1 MTTDQSPNPFRVV
14 IIGAG
19 MSGILAAIKLMEDGI
34 TDFCIYDKGD
44 SVGGTWRDNRYP
56 GLACDVPAHSYTYSF
71 EPYAEWSRHYAAGAE
86 IREYF
91 EKVVDKYGVRKFLRL
106 NQKLESLE
114 FKGGRWHLVMESG
127 LTDLAD
133 FVIAATGVLH
143 YPKYPKIQ
151 GLSSF
156 HGPVLHS
163 AEWDERVELE
173 GKSVAVIGSG
183 STGVQIVSGLTGKSR
198 VKHFQRSAQWMLHV
212 PNASFSER
220 EKQAFRD
227 DPDLL
232 QSMQNPPELQEAVQ
246 AFTDAITDAE
256 SEGVKEISRG
266 ALEYLEM
273 AVLEPALKEKL
284 RPNYLAACKR
294 LIRSPD
300 YYQNIQHEDNQ
311 LISEQIES
319 VEGGGIR
326 TVDGVLH
333 EVDVIVL
340 ATGFHADR
348 FLRPVNVSGRNGK
361 NLEDVWAVRPT
372 AYMATSIPGFPN
384 LAFLNGPTGPVGNFS
399 VIDISEHQMGY
410 IRQLISLIRSGRC
423 KEICAKEEAHIDYEK
438 TRIAAARKT
447 VFGSGCSSW
456 YLDAEGVPSA
466 WPWSMQR
473 FFDEMSRP
481 KLEDYELV

>member
-1 MTTDQSPNPFRVV
+1 MTVDQRPKPTRVV

-44 SVGGTWRDNRYP
+44 SIGGTWRDNRYP

-71 EPYAEWSRHYAAGAE
+71 EPYAEWSQHFAPGPE

-91 EKVVDKYGVRKFLRL
+91 EGVVDKYGVRDYLRL
-106 NQKLESLE
+106 NQRLDSLE
-114 FKGGRWHLVMESG
+114 FKEGRWHLAMASG
-127 LTDLAD
+127 LTDVAD

-143 YPKYPKIQ
+143 YPKYPDIP

-156 HGPVLHS
+156 RGPIMHS
-163 AEWDERVELE
+163 AEWDEKVDLE
-173 GKSVAVIGSG
+173 GKTVAVIGTG
-183 STGVQIVSGLTGKSR
+183 STGVQIVSALTGKSR

-212 PNASFSER
+212 PNAPFSEL

-227 DPDLL
+227 DPELL
-232 QSMQNPPELQEAVQ
+232 KSMQNPPELQEAVL
-246 AFTDAITDAE
+246 AFTDAIMDAN

-266 ALEYLEM
+266 TLDYLES
-273 AVLEPALKEKL
+273 AIVDPDLKERL
-284 RPNYLAACKR
+284 RPTYLAACKR

-300 YYQNIQHEDNQ
+300 YYQSIQHADNE
-311 LISEQIES
+311 LVDAAIEAI
-319 VEGGGIR
+319 EPAGIR

-333 EVDVIVL
+333 EVDIIAL

-348 FLRPVNVSGRNGK
+348 FLRPARVIGRGGK
-361 NLEDVWAVRPT
+361 NLDEAWSVRPT
-372 AYMATSIPGFPN
+372 AYMATSIPSFPN

-410 IRQLISLIRSGRC
+410 IRQLISLVRSGRC
-423 KEICAKEEAHIDYEK
+423 KEVCATEQAHSDYEK
-438 TRIAAARKT
+438 ERIASAKNT

-456 YLDAEGVPSA
+456 YLDPEGVPTA

-473 FFDEMSRP
+473 FFDEMSELRMN
-481 KLEDYELV
+481 DYELV